1 MTPTS
6 GREANTVAKLRRA
19 EALLTQA
26 LARFN
31 ALARRP
37 RTARAW
43 RAIAS
48 RLIHAATVYGR
59 DGHHALAS
67 KHLASAE
74 RALAL
79 AVLP

>member
-1 MTPTS
+1 
-6 GREANTVAKLRRA
+6 VARDR
-19 EALLTQA
+19 
-26 LARFN
+26 
-31 ALARRP
+31 LARRP